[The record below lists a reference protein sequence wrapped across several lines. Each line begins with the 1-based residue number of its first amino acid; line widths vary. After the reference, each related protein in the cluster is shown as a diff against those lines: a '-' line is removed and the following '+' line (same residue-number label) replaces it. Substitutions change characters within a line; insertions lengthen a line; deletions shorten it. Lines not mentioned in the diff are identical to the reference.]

1 MERRNA
7 LTPHDQRFLQHAMN
21 RRPISI
27 TIIACLLLV
36 VGVAGSIFHL
46 RELGLQQAF
55 RGENIWIFVVEFVAI
70 VCGALLLQGK
80 NWARWLAIAW
90 IASHVFVSFFDS
102 GRKVATHVV
111 ILLLFAYFLFRPEA
125 NGYFRRKETAGG

>member
-1 MERRNA
+1 
-7 LTPHDQRFLQHAMN
+7 MN
-21 RRPISI
+21 RRPVSI

-70 VCGALLLQGK
+70 VCGAFLLQGK
-80 NWARWLAIAW
+80 DWARWLAIAW
-90 IASHVFVSFFDS
+90 IAFHVVVSFFDS

-125 NGYFRRKETAGG
+125 NAYFRRKEASK